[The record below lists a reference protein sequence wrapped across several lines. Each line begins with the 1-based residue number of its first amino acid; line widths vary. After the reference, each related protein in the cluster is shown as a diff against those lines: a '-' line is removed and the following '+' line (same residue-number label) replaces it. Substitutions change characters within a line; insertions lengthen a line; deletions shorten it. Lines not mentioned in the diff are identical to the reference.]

1 MENSMPRSTTVLLI
15 AAALAMTASS
25 EAAEPGTLNILDQGD
40 PASANILRDYVR
52 GLAHEALD
60 RRLAT
65 YEKLKTPDQIESWQ
79 LKLREQFKVC
89 LGGFPDRD
97 LKVIG
102 PDGRREITAHVVS
115 RIARIG
121 YRIENVIYE
130 SLPEFPVTANLYL
143 PDSKPPYPA
152 VLVPCGHTE
161 NGKAA
166 TAYQRVCILLA
177 KNGIAALIY
186 DPIGQGER
194 KQILKRDEA
203 SRLLP
208 TGQFKSTSEHMV
220 AGVAPVPLGKNLA
233 TYCIWDGMRGID
245 YLQSRDDIDPEKIGC
260 TGNSGGGN
268 LTSFL
273 MSLDDRIVCSAPGNF
288 ITTTRIKNVR
298 PGPGDAEQN
307 IFGQTL
313 FGIDHPDFLM
323 MRAPHPALIL
333 AATQDFVPIE
343 GSWIAF
349 RQAKRLYSRLGF
361 SERVDLVETDAKHG
375 YNSELRVAMVRWMRR
390 WLLNADKPVTEHA
403 NEETLPEERL
413 YCTPQGQVLLDKKAR
428 SVFDLYREEAD
439 RAAVH
444 RRTLL
449 SSRDAS
455 GQRGVIRRVS
465 GVRSVSDL
473 PPLNVEQVAAPAGG
487 GPKVDRFILKLFPG
501 LATPIVVFRP
511 EKPTGNAV
519 LFVSDEGK
527 AAAVSDPR
535 LTALLRRGTTVVA
548 VDVAGFGETEMKPWR
563 YGTMSGVLGPNSAEY
578 YVLYMMGSSLVRL
591 RTEELLQC
599 QRFVR
604 ETLGLKGELSIDA
617 RGAATIPALHALAC
631 EPELFGR
638 ARLEGGLK
646 SWDNVART
654 TVTKRQL
661 CNTIHGA
668 LQSYDLPDLRRLIG
682 KDRLTIVDPR
692 NAAGEP
698 AK

>member
-1 MENSMPRSTTVLLI
+1 MLRSKAVLLI
-15 AAALAMTASS
+15 VTAFALAVPS
-25 EAAEPGTLNILDQGD
+25 EGAEPDALDVLDRSD
-40 PASANILRDYVR
+40 PSNANMLRNFVR

-60 RRLAT
+60 RRLAN
-65 YEKLKTPDQIESWQ
+65 YEQLKTQEQIESWQ
-79 LKLREQFKVC
+79 LNLREQFESC
-89 LGGFPDRD
+89 LGGFPTRD
-97 LKVIG
+97 QVAIAQG
-102 PDGRREITAHVVS
+102 GRRAITARVVS
-115 RIARIG
+115 RITRTG

-130 SLPEFPVTANLYL
+130 SLPDFPVTANLYL
-143 PDSKPPYPA
+143 PATKPPYPA
-152 VLVPCGHTE
+152 VLVPCGHSE

-166 TAYQRVCILLA
+166 TTYQRVCILLA

-194 KQILKRDEA
+194 KQILKHDGA
-203 SRLLP
+203 GQLLP
-208 TGQFKSTSEHMV
+208 IGHFKSTSEHMV
-220 AGVAPVPLGKNLA
+220 AGVSPVLLGKNLA
-233 TYCIWDGMRGID
+233 TYGVWDGMRGID
-245 YLQSRDDIDPEKIGC
+245 YLQSRGDIDPQRIGC

-273 MSLDDRIVCSAPGNF
+273 TSLDDRIVCAAPGNF

-307 IFGQTL
+307 VFGQTL

-323 MRAPHPALIL
+323 MRAPRPVLIL

-361 SERVDLVETDAKHG
+361 SERVDLAETDAKHG

-390 WLLNADKPVTEHA
+390 WLLNIDEPVTESE
-403 NEETLPEERL
+403 NEETLPDERL
-413 YCTPQGQVLLDKKAR
+413 HCTPHGQVLMNREAR

-439 RAAVH
+439 HATAR

-449 SSRDAS
+449 GGRDAG
-455 GQRGVIRRVS
+455 GQRDVIRRVA
-465 GVRSVSDL
+465 GVRSASKL
-473 PPLNVEQVAAPAGG
+473 PPLNFERVMAQSTG
-487 GPKVDRFILKLFPG
+487 GPNADRFLVQLFPG
-501 LATPIVVFRP
+501 LPTPIVVFRP
-511 EKPTGNAV
+511 GKPNGDAILFAGDQGKAVASNDASLTAV
-519 LFVSDEGK
+519 LNK
-527 AAAVSDPR
+527 
-535 LTALLRRGTTVVA
+535 GTTVVA
-548 VDVAGFGETEMKPWR
+548 VDLAGFGETEMKPWR
-563 YGTMSGVLGPNSAEY
+563 YGTMSGVLGPNSAEF
-578 YVLYMMGSSLVRL
+578 YVLYMMGSSFVRL

-599 QRFVR
+599 HRFIR
-604 ETLGLKGELSIDA
+604 ESLGLKGKLDIEA

-631 EPELFGR
+631 EPTLFDR
-638 ARLEGGLK
+638 ARLEGGLT
-646 SWDNVART
+646 SWDSVART
-654 TVTKRQL
+654 AVTKRQL